1 MASAQAYWTDSG
13 PMQKL
18 QATPDCLGLNVPTR
32 SDECELATQ
41 HSMNSMGL
49 ELQSSGLPTAIRISK
64 LHLFNHADGID
75 ARAACSVHRSSNTGR
90 IGSSERATLLLSPSS
105 IPPVSKNTFLWDDR
119 GKRASTARN
128 CCAHWQ
134 STIGAHNASGSLRL
148 RLCALSLPGP
158 PFTPEICNPG
168 QSRESEEP
176 TWEGTR

>member
-1 MASAQAYWTDSG
+1 MPGNIIGVGVKEDKLDLASAQAYWTDSG

-41 HSMNSMGL
+41 HSMNMGL

-105 IPPVSKNTFLWDDR
+105 FSVPPVSKNTFLWDVR
-119 GKRASTARN
+119 GQTSVYGTK
-128 CCAHWQ
+128 
-134 STIGAHNASGSLRL
+134 L
-148 RLCALSLPGP
+148 LCTVYYRRP
-158 PFTPEICNPG
+158 
-168 QSRESEEP
+168 
-176 TWEGTR
+176 